1 MKRRERPKVKKIY
14 MDVLVR
20 LAPGPIGKGM
30 KIKEVAED
38 LGVAES
44 TVYYRLRIFKKKYP
58 EAWKNFI
65 GLRKLARDDRYKL
78 RWKRNSKQK
87 FYIETGGV
95 DPHVSD
101 KCTDFL
107 SYAEERGYI
116 RYVF

>member
-30 KIKEVAED
+30 KIREVAED

-78 RWKRNSKQK
+78 RWKRDPRQNY
-87 FYIETGGV
+87 YILTGRYSNEH
-95 DPHVSD
+95 D
-101 KCTDFL
+101 DFKD
-107 SYAEERGYI
+107 YITFAEKYGLI
-116 RYVF
+116 RHIF